1 MKRYEREVGSS
12 PLARGTPP
20 AFETSVFP
28 CGLIPARAGNTQRRA
43 NLPRAHGAHPR
54 SRGEHKTATPRSA
67 ASEGS
72 SPLARGTLR
81 RTSFPKKFFGLIP
94 ARAGNTPG
102 APNGWRTRR
111 AHPRSRGEHSPG
123 ISGIM
128 PRPGSSPLARG
139 TLLGT
144 CWCVRMTGLIPAR
157 AGNTLSGR
165 RWGLSNRAHPRS
177 RGEHRAP
184 AEALTAARGSS
195 PLARGTQGCRA
206 CS

>member
-43 NLPRAHGAHPR
+43 NLHRAHGAHPR

-128 PRPGSSPLARG
+128 PHPGSSPLARG
-139 TLLGT
+139 THHQRCHT
-144 CWCVRMTGLIPAR
+144 RIDAGLIPAR
-157 AGNTLSGR
+157 AGNTMLQGR
-165 RWGLSNRAHPRS
+165 CRAAGRAHPRS
-177 RGEHRAP
+177 RGEHP
-184 AEALTAARGSS
+184 NTLWTNLALTGSS
-195 PLARGTQGCRA
+195 PLARGTLGDYW
-206 CS
+206 